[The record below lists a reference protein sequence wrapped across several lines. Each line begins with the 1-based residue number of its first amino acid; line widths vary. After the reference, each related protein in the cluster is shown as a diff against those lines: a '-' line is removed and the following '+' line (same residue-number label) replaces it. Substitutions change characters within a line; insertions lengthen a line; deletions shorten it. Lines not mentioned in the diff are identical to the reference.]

1 MQAHSA
7 KIVTL
12 EPGTMDVIHE
22 ENIDIE
28 YVQKGDIVKVS
39 LFVCLCRVC
48 ANVRITWCI
57 KVLSSTQACSFV
69 LILQKKDSSGVDNI
83 YTLFPCPQCE
93 SLFAGKYFASHE

>member
-39 LFVCLCRVC
+39 LFVCSFVC
-48 ANVRITWCI
+48 AACARMFRKLGASRYIST
-57 KVLSSTQACSFV
+57 TQACSFV
-69 LILQKKDSSGVDNI
+69 LILQNKGFVWR
-83 YTLFPCPQCE
+83 
-93 SLFAGKYFASHE
+93 